1 MLHHEVMFLAW
12 HDLSEEAVAIGMLTN
27 IIPRKLIP
35 LFARW
40 LNAMAKAHCR
50 VQKAVTRVIAFIKF
64 K

>member
-35 LFARW
+35 LLARW
-40 LNAMAKAHCR
+40 LNAMAKADCR
-50 VQKAVTRVIAFIKF
+50 IQNQLLELLH
-64 K
+64 

>member
-12 HDLSEEAVAIGMLTN
+12 HDLSEEAVAIGTLTN
-27 IIPRKLIP
+27 IIPRKLMS
-35 LFARW
+35 LFAGW

-50 VQKAVTRVIAFIKF
+50 IQKAVTRVIVSIKF